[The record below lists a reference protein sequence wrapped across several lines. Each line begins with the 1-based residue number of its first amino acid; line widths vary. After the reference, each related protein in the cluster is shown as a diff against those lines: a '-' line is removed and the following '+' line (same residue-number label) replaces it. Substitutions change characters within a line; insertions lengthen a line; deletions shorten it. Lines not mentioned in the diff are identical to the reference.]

1 MRDWI
6 KTALRPLI
14 EPLREPLLF
23 ASQRLPFPHAVAF
36 RLPTRWAHR
45 NFKVYMPEGDFFWC
59 GGSRDSI
66 GYELCFHGLWHQ
78 RFRKPETSLL
88 LEEISRSRKFLDIG
102 ANTGLFTIAGCAAN
116 TNLQV
121 LAVEALPTQCQM
133 LRENIRLNA
142 FERRVIV
149 RECALADHDGSVDFH
164 EAEDCTMG
172 SLNTKGY
179 RGQTGRVITV
189 PCTTVDQ
196 MLAEEDFVPDLVKI
210 DVEGFE
216 DVVLGSATTMLQT
229 MRPRLVIEVNPEKDC
244 TALRQIFAA
253 TDYAVWNITGDG
265 LVPATEIF
273 PSPAGNNWLCVPRQK
288 PESTGSDMVGAQRS
302 PAH

>member
-1 MRDWI
+1 MQPRL
-6 KTALRPLI
+6 KNALRRII
-14 EPLREPLLF
+14 EPFREPLLF
-23 ASQRLPFPHAVAF
+23 ASQRVPFPNALAF

-45 NFKVYMPEGDFFWC
+45 NFKVYMPEGDFLWR

-66 GYELCFHGLWHQ
+66 GYQLCFQGLWHR

-88 LEEISRSRKFLDIG
+88 LDEISRSRKFLDIG

-116 TNLQV
+116 AQLQV
-121 LAVEALPTQCQM
+121 LAVEALPTQSRM
-133 LRENIRLNA
+133 LRENIHING

-172 SLNTKGY
+172 SLNTQGY

-189 PCTTVDQ
+189 PCTTVDHL
-196 MLAEEDFVPDLVKI
+196 LAEENFFPDLVKV

-216 DVVLGSATTMLQT
+216 DVVLGSASNMLQSV
-229 MRPRLVIEVNPEKDC
+229 RPRLVIEVNAEKDC
-244 TALRQIFAA
+244 TALRQIFAEF
-253 TDYAVWNITGDG
+253 DYAVWNITGDG

-273 PSPAGNNWLCVPRQK
+273 PSAAGNNWLCVPTHK
-288 PESTGSDMVGAQRS
+288 LHTASEDLHGARS
-302 PAH
+302 SAPH